1 MAANDR
7 IQWLGAAAIIFMHVS
22 YTAETFIGPEAHPY
36 GLVAAILGTACFT
49 IWSYRV
55 KNRPQ
60 LIVNL
65 VAAAVCTV
73 GLYNAFG

>member
-1 MAANDR
+1 VAANDR
-7 IQWLGAAAIIFMHVS
+7 IQWLGAAFIIAMHVLN
-22 YTAETFIGPEAHPY
+22 AGGPAWYPWN
-36 GLVAAILGTACFT
+36 LIAASLGTILFM